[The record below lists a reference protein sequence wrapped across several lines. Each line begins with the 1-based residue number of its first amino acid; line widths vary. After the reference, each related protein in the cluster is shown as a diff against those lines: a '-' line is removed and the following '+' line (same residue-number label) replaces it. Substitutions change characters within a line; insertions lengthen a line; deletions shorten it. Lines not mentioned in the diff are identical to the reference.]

1 MVSPNFRVIVNLK
14 VVLEVLED
22 RISISIADL
31 EVLVDSEDKVIPS
44 LLDTLRTFS
53 ESSLEEEILSVV
65 SWMMKTSLKSKIG
78 PKNQRGLKRNEET
91 LSQTSASASA
101 EWEAALAEWA
111 LTILETMISLV
122 AWAAEASQAVPQS
135 RLQL

>member
-22 RISISIADL
+22 RTSTSIADL
-31 EVLVDSEDKVIPS
+31 EVLVDLEDKVIPS

-53 ESSLEEEILSVV
+53 ESSLEEEILSVG
-65 SWMMKTSLKSKIG
+65 SWMMTSLKSKIG

-122 AWAAEASQAVPQS
+122 AWAAEASPVVPQS
-135 RLQL
+135 KLQL

>member
-22 RISISIADL
+22 RTSTSIADL
-31 EVLVDSEDKVIPS
+31 EVLVDLEDKVIHS

-53 ESSLEEEILSVV
+53 ESSLEEEILSVG

-91 LSQTSASASA
+91 LSQTLASASA
-101 EWEAALAEWA
+101 EWEEALAEWA

>member
-22 RISISIADL
+22 RTSTSIADL
-31 EVLVDSEDKVIPS
+31 EVLVDLEDKVIPS

-53 ESSLEEEILSVV
+53 VSSLEEEILSVG

-91 LSQTSASASA
+91 LSQTSALASA

>member
-22 RISISIADL
+22 RTSTSIADL
-31 EVLVDSEDKVIPS
+31 EVLVDLEDKVIPS

-53 ESSLEEEILSVV
+53 KSFLEEEILSVG
-65 SWMMKTSLKSKIG
+65 SWMMKTSLESKIG

-101 EWEAALAEWA
+101 EWEADLAEWA

-135 RLQL
+135 RLQP

>member
-53 ESSLEEEILSVV
+53 ESSLEEEILSVG
-65 SWMMKTSLKSKIG
+65 SWMMTSLKSKIG

-101 EWEAALAEWA
+101 EWEADLAEWA

-122 AWAAEASQAVPQS
+122 AWAAEASQVVPQS
-135 RLQL
+135 KLQL